1 MSTEKKVPA
10 GSSTKDLA
18 RTLGKKE
25 LMGIAIGQII
35 GAGIMSMMGVAIAM
49 TGRSANLA
57 FMLSAVFTMCTF
69 FPSIFITSCIRMR
82 GGMYTQMAIFAGDK
96 WAGYYSVVLLHHQHV
111 PGNVRSVL
119 RSVLQSLCFLP
130 AAAEKVIALVVG
142 TAFFVLNYFGVDLM
156 VKIQNLLV
164 VVLVLSLSMFAVF
177 GLPHVDLV
185 NYFSNADGLF
195 LTDGIGGFLTATAYL
210 GFATGGATVILG
222 VSAECKNPTKDIPFV
237 IIVSTVSVAIL
248 YGLVATAAAGVLPVA
263 EVANQP
269 LTLVANKILPQ
280 PLYVLFIV
288 GGAMFALATT
298 LNSQIMS
305 CTKPVMQSCED
316 GWFPQSL
323 ASLSKFKTPWK
334 ILVIYY
340 VILVVPILLDLQ
352 ISQISSIVQ
361 ILGYINNLIFTI
373 TAMKLP
379 KMFPEAWEKS
389 AVQGS
394 YSCLQH
400 SDDHHLHRHPD
411 PGFVH
416 AQLDD
421 SSADHL
427 QRSCNGSWLHLGLLQ
442 NWQRQGQ
449 AHRILRNGLT
459 CTSFL
464 ENQKTKDRF
473 IRSFLFLQDRICADA
488 KINRDREWAKL
499 HKTSEERM
507 CNLPGF
513 PENGR
518 ERAKTAVPGSRIPKH
533 SA

>member
-1 MSTEKKVPA
+1 MSNEKQQA
-10 GSSTKDLA
+10 MSSTKDLA

-25 LMGIAIGQII
+25 LMGIAVGQII

-96 WAGYYSVVLLHHQHV
+96 FAGYYSVVYFITNMSLAMYALSFAEYALALL
-111 PGNVRSVL
+111 PSGGS
-119 RSVLQSLCFLP
+119 
-130 AAAEKVIALVVG
+130 EKVIALIVG

-156 VKIQNLLV
+156 AKIQNLLV
-164 VVLVLSLSMFAVF
+164 IVLVFSLGIFAVF
-177 GLPHVDLV
+177 GMPSVDLAT
-185 NYFSNADGLF
+185 YFSNADGMF
-195 LTDGIGGFLTATAYL
+195 LTDGIPGFLTATAYL

-237 IIVSTVSVAIL
+237 IIVSTVGVAIL
-248 YGLVATAAAGVLPVA
+248 YGFVATVASGVLPVP

-269 LTLVANKILPQ
+269 LTLVAQQILPG

-316 GWFPQSL
+316 GWFPTSL
-323 ASLSKFKTPWK
+323 ATLSKFKTPYK
-334 ILVIYY
+334 ILIIYY
-340 VILVVPILLDLQ
+340 IILVVPILLDLE
-352 ISQISSIVQ
+352 IAQISSIVQ

-389 AVQGS
+389 AFHVPTPVFNALMIVTCIAIVIQASFMLSSMTIQLIIFNVVVMAVGFIWAFYRTGS
-394 YSCLQH
+394 
-400 SDDHHLHRHPD
+400 
-411 PGFVH
+411 G
-416 AQLDD
+416 
-421 SSADHL
+421 
-427 QRSCNGSWLHLGLLQ
+427 
-442 NWQRQGQ
+442 
-449 AHRILRNGLT
+449 
-459 CTSFL
+459 
-464 ENQKTKDRF
+464 K
-473 IRSFLFLQDRICADA
+473 A
-488 KINRDREWAKL
+488 KPTVSYEMA
-499 HKTSEERM
+499 
-507 CNLPGF
+507 
-513 PENGR
+513 
-518 ERAKTAVPGSRIPKH
+518 
-533 SA
+533 

>member
-1 MSTEKKVPA
+1 MSTEKKAPVA
-10 GSSTKDLA
+10 SSTKDLA

-96 WAGYYSVVLLHHQHV
+96 WAGYYSVVYFIT
-111 PGNVRSVL
+111 NM
-119 RSVLQSLCFLP
+119 SLAMYALSF
-130 AAAEKVIALVVG
+130 AQYAIALLPSGGSEKMIALIVG

-156 VKIQNLLV
+156 AKIQNLLV

-248 YGLVATAAAGVLPVA
+248 YGLVATTASGVLPVP

-269 LTLVANKILPQ
+269 LTLVAAEILPK
-280 PLYVLFIV
+280 PLYIFFIV

-323 ASLSKFKTPWK
+323 ASLSKYKTPWK
-334 ILVIYY
+334 ILIIYY
-340 VILVVPILLDLQ
+340 FILVVPILADLN
-352 ISQISSIVQ
+352 IAQISSIVQ
-361 ILGYINNLIFTI
+361 ILGYLNNLVLTI

-389 AVQGS
+389 QFHVPTPVFNTLMIITCAALLVQASFMLKSMTPQLIIFNVAVMAAGFIWAFYRTGS
-394 YSCLQH
+394 
-400 SDDHHLHRHPD
+400 
-411 PGFVH
+411 G
-416 AQLDD
+416 
-421 SSADHL
+421 
-427 QRSCNGSWLHLGLLQ
+427 
-442 NWQRQGQ
+442 
-449 AHRILRNGLT
+449 
-459 CTSFL
+459 
-464 ENQKTKDRF
+464 K
-473 IRSFLFLQDRICADA
+473 A
-488 KINRDREWAKL
+488 KPTVSYEMA
-499 HKTSEERM
+499 
-507 CNLPGF
+507 
-513 PENGR
+513 
-518 ERAKTAVPGSRIPKH
+518 
-533 SA
+533 

>member
-1 MSTEKKVPA
+1 MSTEKKAPVA
-10 GSSTKDLA
+10 SSTKDLA

-96 WAGYYSVVLLHHQHV
+96 WAGYYSVVYFIT
-111 PGNVRSVL
+111 NM
-119 RSVLQSLCFLP
+119 SLAMYALSF
-130 AAAEKVIALVVG
+130 AQYAIALLPSGGSEKMIALIVG

-156 VKIQNLLV
+156 AKIQNLLV
-164 VVLVLSLSMFAVF
+164 IVLVISLAMFAVF
-177 GLPHVDLV
+177 GLPQVDLAA
-185 NYFSNADGLF
+185 YFSNADGLF
-195 LTDGIGGFLTATAYL
+195 MTDGIGGFLTAVAYL

-248 YGLVATAAAGVLPVA
+248 YGLVATAASGVLPVP

-269 LTLVANKILPQ
+269 LTLVAAEILPK
-280 PLYVLFIV
+280 PLYIFFIV

-323 ASLSKFKTPWK
+323 ASLSKYKTPWK
-334 ILVIYY
+334 ILIIYY
-340 VILVVPILLDLQ
+340 FILVVPILADLN
-352 ISQISSIVQ
+352 IAQISSIVQ
-361 ILGYINNLIFTI
+361 ILGYLNNLALTI

-389 AVQGS
+389 QFRVPTPVFNTLMIITCAALLVQAS
-394 YSCLQH
+394 FMLKSMT
-400 SDDHHLHRHPD
+400 
-411 PGFVH
+411 
-416 AQLDD
+416 
-421 SSADHL
+421 
-427 QRSCNGSWLHLGLLQ
+427 LHLIIFNVAVMAAG
-442 NWQRQGQ
+442 
-449 AHRILRNGLT
+449 
-459 CTSFL
+459 
-464 ENQKTKDRF
+464 F
-473 IRSFLFLQDRICADA
+473 IWAFYRTGTGKA
-488 KINRDREWAKL
+488 KPTVSYEMA
-499 HKTSEERM
+499 
-507 CNLPGF
+507 
-513 PENGR
+513 
-518 ERAKTAVPGSRIPKH
+518 
-533 SA
+533 

>member
-1 MSTEKKVPA
+1 MSTEKKAPV

-96 WAGYYSVVLLHHQHV
+96 WAGYYSVVYFITNMSLAMYALSFAEYALALL
-111 PGNVRSVL
+111 PSGGS
-119 RSVLQSLCFLP
+119 
-130 AAAEKVIALVVG
+130 EKVIALVVG
-142 TAFFVLNYFGVDLM
+142 TLFFILNYFGVDLM
-156 VKIQNLLV
+156 AKIQNLLV
-164 VVLVLSLSMFAVF
+164 IVLLISLTMFAVF
-177 GLPHVDLV
+177 GLPSVDFA

-195 LTDGIGGFLTATAYL
+195 LSDGISGFLTAVAYL

-237 IIVSTVSVAIL
+237 IVTSTIGVAIL
-248 YGLVATAAAGVLPVA
+248 YGLVATTASGVLPVA

-269 LTLVANKILPQ
+269 LTLVAAEILPK
-280 PLYVLFIV
+280 PLYIFFIV

-323 ASLSKFKTPWK
+323 ASLSKYKTPWK
-334 ILVIYY
+334 ILIIYY
-340 VILVVPILLDLQ
+340 FILVVPILADLN
-352 ISQISSIVQ
+352 IAQISSIVQ
-361 ILGYINNLIFTI
+361 ILGYLNNLVLTI

-389 AVQGS
+389 QFHVPTPVFNTLMIITCIAILIQASFMLKSMKLSLIVFNVAVMAAGFIWAFYRTGS
-394 YSCLQH
+394 
-400 SDDHHLHRHPD
+400 
-411 PGFVH
+411 G
-416 AQLDD
+416 
-421 SSADHL
+421 
-427 QRSCNGSWLHLGLLQ
+427 
-442 NWQRQGQ
+442 
-449 AHRILRNGLT
+449 
-459 CTSFL
+459 
-464 ENQKTKDRF
+464 K
-473 IRSFLFLQDRICADA
+473 A
-488 KINRDREWAKL
+488 KPTVSYEMA
-499 HKTSEERM
+499 
-507 CNLPGF
+507 
-513 PENGR
+513 
-518 ERAKTAVPGSRIPKH
+518 
-533 SA
+533 

>member
-1 MSTEKKVPA
+1 MSTEKKAPVA
-10 GSSTKDLA
+10 SSTKDLA

-96 WAGYYSVVLLHHQHV
+96 WAGYYSVVYFITNMSLAMYALSFAQYAIALL
-111 PGNVRSVL
+111 PSGGS
-119 RSVLQSLCFLP
+119 
-130 AAAEKVIALVVG
+130 EKMIALVVG
-142 TAFFVLNYFGVDLM
+142 TLFFILNYFGVDLM
-156 VKIQNLLV
+156 AKIQNLLV
-164 VVLVLSLSMFAVF
+164 IVLLLSLTMFAVF
-177 GLPHVDLV
+177 GLPNVDLA

-195 LTDGIGGFLTATAYL
+195 LTDGITGFLTATAYL

-237 IIVSTVSVAIL
+237 IIVSTVSVAVL

-269 LTLVANKILPQ
+269 LTLVAAEILPR

-323 ASLSKFKTPWK
+323 ASLSKYKTPWK

-340 VILVVPILLDLQ
+340 FILVVPILANLN
-352 ISQISSIVQ
+352 IAQISSIVQ
-361 ILGYINNLIFTI
+361 ILGYLNNLVLTI

-389 AVQGS
+389 QFHVPTPVFNTLMIITCAALLVQASFMLKSMTLQLIIFNVAVMAAGFIWAFYRTGTGKAKPTVS
-394 YSCLQH
+394 YEM
-400 SDDHHLHRHPD
+400 
-411 PGFVH
+411 
-416 AQLDD
+416 A
-421 SSADHL
+421 
-427 QRSCNGSWLHLGLLQ
+427 
-442 NWQRQGQ
+442 
-449 AHRILRNGLT
+449 
-459 CTSFL
+459 
-464 ENQKTKDRF
+464 
-473 IRSFLFLQDRICADA
+473 
-488 KINRDREWAKL
+488 
-499 HKTSEERM
+499 
-507 CNLPGF
+507 
-513 PENGR
+513 
-518 ERAKTAVPGSRIPKH
+518 
-533 SA
+533 

>member
-1 MSTEKKVPA
+1 MSAQTPTKKDY
-10 GSSTKDLA
+10 GSSTKDLN
-18 RTLGKKE
+18 RVLGVKE

-96 WAGYYSVVLLHHQHV
+96 WAGYYSVVYFITNMSLAMYALSFAQYAIALL
-111 PGNVRSVL
+111 PSGGN
-119 RSVLQSLCFLP
+119 
-130 AAAEKVIALVVG
+130 EKIIALVVG
-142 TAFFVLNYFGVDLM
+142 TLFFILNYFGVDLM
-156 VKIQNLLV
+156 AKIQNLLV
-164 VVLVLSLSMFAVF
+164 IVLLISLTMFAVF
-177 GLPHVDLV
+177 GLPSVDFA

-195 LTDGIGGFLTATAYL
+195 LSDGIGGFLTAVAYL

-237 IIVSTVSVAIL
+237 IVTSTIGVAIL
-248 YGLVATAAAGVLPVA
+248 YGLVATTASGVLPVA

-269 LTLVANKILPQ
+269 LTLVAAQILPK
-280 PLYVLFIV
+280 PLYVFFIV

-305 CTKPVMQSCED
+305 ATKPVMQSCED

-323 ASLSKFKTPWK
+323 STLSKYKTPWK

-340 VILVVPILLDLQ
+340 IILVVPIILNLE

-361 ILGYINNLIFTI
+361 ILGYINNLVFTI

-389 AVQGS
+389 QFHVPTPVFNTLMIITCIAILIQASFMLSSMKLSLIVFNVAVMIF
-394 YSCLQH
+394 
-400 SDDHHLHRHPD
+400 
-411 PGFVH
+411 GFVW
-416 AQLDD
+416 AFY
-421 SSADHL
+421 
-427 QRSCNGSWLHLGLLQ
+427 RTGSG
-442 NWQRQGQ
+442 
-449 AHRILRNGLT
+449 
-459 CTSFL
+459 
-464 ENQKTKDRF
+464 K
-473 IRSFLFLQDRICADA
+473 A
-488 KINRDREWAKL
+488 KPTVSYEMA
-499 HKTSEERM
+499 
-507 CNLPGF
+507 
-513 PENGR
+513 
-518 ERAKTAVPGSRIPKH
+518 
-533 SA
+533 

>member
-1 MSTEKKVPA
+1 MSNEKQQA
-10 GSSTKDLA
+10 MSSTKDLA

-25 LMGIAIGQII
+25 LMGIAVGQII

-96 WAGYYSVVLLHHQHV
+96 FAGYYSVVYFITNMSLAMYALSFAEYALALL
-111 PGNVRSVL
+111 PSGGS
-119 RSVLQSLCFLP
+119 
-130 AAAEKVIALVVG
+130 EKVIALIVG

-156 VKIQNLLV
+156 AKIQNLLV
-164 VVLVLSLSMFAVF
+164 IVLVFSLGIFAVF
-177 GLPHVDLV
+177 GMPSVDLAT
-185 NYFSNADGLF
+185 YFSNADGMF
-195 LTDGIGGFLTATAYL
+195 LTDGIPGFLTATAYL

-237 IIVSTVSVAIL
+237 IIVSTVGVAIL
-248 YGLVATAAAGVLPVA
+248 YGFVATVASGVLPVP

-269 LTLVANKILPQ
+269 LTLVAQQILPG

-316 GWFPQSL
+316 GWFPTSL
-323 ASLSKFKTPWK
+323 AALSKFKTPYK
-334 ILVIYY
+334 ILIIYY
-340 VILVVPILLDLQ
+340 FILVVPILLDLE
-352 ISQISSIVQ
+352 IAQISSIVQ

-389 AVQGS
+389 AFRVPTPVFNALMIVTCIAIVIQASFMLSSMTIQLIIFNVVVMAAGFIWAFYRTGS
-394 YSCLQH
+394 
-400 SDDHHLHRHPD
+400 
-411 PGFVH
+411 G
-416 AQLDD
+416 
-421 SSADHL
+421 
-427 QRSCNGSWLHLGLLQ
+427 
-442 NWQRQGQ
+442 
-449 AHRILRNGLT
+449 
-459 CTSFL
+459 
-464 ENQKTKDRF
+464 K
-473 IRSFLFLQDRICADA
+473 A
-488 KINRDREWAKL
+488 KPTVSYEMA
-499 HKTSEERM
+499 
-507 CNLPGF
+507 
-513 PENGR
+513 
-518 ERAKTAVPGSRIPKH
+518 
-533 SA
+533 

>member
-1 MSTEKKVPA
+1 MSTEKKAPV

-96 WAGYYSVVLLHHQHV
+96 WAGYYSVVYFITNMSLAMYALSFAQYAIALL
-111 PGNVRSVL
+111 PSGGS
-119 RSVLQSLCFLP
+119 
-130 AAAEKVIALVVG
+130 EKVIALIVG
-142 TAFFVLNYFGVDLM
+142 TLFFVLNYFGVDLM
-156 VKIQNLLV
+156 AKIQNLLV
-164 VVLVLSLSMFAVF
+164 IVLLISLTMFAVF
-177 GLPHVDLV
+177 GLPSVDFA

-195 LTDGIGGFLTATAYL
+195 LSDGIGGFLTAVAYL

-237 IIVSTVSVAIL
+237 IVTSTVGVAIL
-248 YGLVATAAAGVLPVA
+248 YGLVATTASGVLPVA

-269 LTLVANKILPQ
+269 LTLVAAEILPK
-280 PLYVLFIV
+280 PLYIFFIV

-323 ASLSKFKTPWK
+323 STLSKYKTPWK
-334 ILVIYY
+334 ILIIYY
-340 VILVVPILLDLQ
+340 IILVVPIVLDLE

-361 ILGYINNLIFTI
+361 ILGYINNLVFTI

-389 AVQGS
+389 QFHVPTPVFNTLMIITCIAILIQASFMLSSMKMSLIVFNVAVMIF
-394 YSCLQH
+394 
-400 SDDHHLHRHPD
+400 
-411 PGFVH
+411 GFVW
-416 AQLDD
+416 AFY
-421 SSADHL
+421 
-427 QRSCNGSWLHLGLLQ
+427 RTGSG
-442 NWQRQGQ
+442 
-449 AHRILRNGLT
+449 
-459 CTSFL
+459 
-464 ENQKTKDRF
+464 K
-473 IRSFLFLQDRICADA
+473 A
-488 KINRDREWAKL
+488 KPTVSYEMA
-499 HKTSEERM
+499 
-507 CNLPGF
+507 
-513 PENGR
+513 
-518 ERAKTAVPGSRIPKH
+518 
-533 SA
+533 

>member
-1 MSTEKKVPA
+1 MSTEKKAPA

-96 WAGYYSVVLLHHQHV
+96 WAGYYSVVYFITNMSLAMYALSFAQYALALLPTGGSQ
-111 PGNVRSVL
+111 
-119 RSVLQSLCFLP
+119 
-130 AAAEKVIALVVG
+130 KVIALVVG
-142 TAFFVLNYFGVDLM
+142 TLFFILNYFGVDLM
-156 VKIQNLLV
+156 AKIQNLLV
-164 VVLVLSLSMFAVF
+164 VVLLLSLTIFAVF
-177 GLPHVDLV
+177 GLPQVDLA

-195 LTDGIGGFLTATAYL
+195 MTDGIGGFLTAVAYL

-248 YGLVATAAAGVLPVA
+248 YGLVATTASGVLPVA

-269 LTLVANKILPQ
+269 LTLVAAEVLPK
-280 PLYVLFIV
+280 PLYIFFIV

-323 ASLSKFKTPWK
+323 AALSKYKTPWK
-334 ILVIYY
+334 ILIIYY
-340 VILVVPILLDLQ
+340 VILVVPIVLELE
-352 ISQISSIVQ
+352 IAQISSIVQ
-361 ILGYINNLIFTI
+361 ILGYLNNLVLTI

-389 AVQGS
+389 QFHV
-394 YSCLQH
+394 
-400 SDDHHLHRHPD
+400 P
-411 PGFVH
+411 
-416 AQLDD
+416 
-421 SSADHL
+421 
-427 QRSCNGSWLHLGLLQ
+427 
-442 NWQRQGQ
+442 
-449 AHRILRNGLT
+449 
-459 CTSFL
+459 
-464 ENQKTKDRF
+464 
-473 IRSFLFLQDRICADA
+473 
-488 KINRDREWAKL
+488 
-499 HKTSEERM
+499 
-507 CNLPGF
+507 
-513 PENGR
+513 
-518 ERAKTAVPGSRIPKH
+518 TAVFNTLMIITCAALLVQASFMLKSMTPQLIIFNVAVMAAGFIWAFYRTGTGKAKPTVSYEM
-533 SA
+533 A